1 MLKVNHR
8 EATNGRQCVT
18 VGCGEG
24 NKTWKPA
31 KRGGVEVNAFSF
43 AFVALGLSFSLRM
56 QIAAR
61 PRSPSLRSPLPP
73 WDARVGKCDGPLLC
87 SSRLCCFP
95 NPPEVSLLEVPLHL
109 PLLLVLLQHLDDFLY
124 YDGGACVCKWIRDET
139 RRRSTKAPTPN
150 NERIQPHHT
159 TKTYIR
165 RDLGEAARLLGRV
178 HLPEH
183 HHRVAPHQVEPQG
196 QVAVLV
202 WEG

>member
-61 PRSPSLRSPLPP
+61 PRPPSLRSPLPP

-109 PLLLVLLQHLDDFLY
+109 PLLLVLLQHLDDFLD
-124 YDGGACVCKWIRDET
+124 YDGGACVCVSGSET
-139 RRRSTKAPTPN
+139 RRGGGQRKRRRPTTNESSPTTQPKLTSAVTLVRLPASLAGSTSPSITIESP
-150 NERIQPHHT
+150 RT
-159 TKTYIR
+159 R
-165 RDLGEAARLLGRV
+165 
-178 HLPEH
+178 
-183 HHRVAPHQVEPQG
+183 
-196 QVAVLV
+196 
-202 WEG
+202 